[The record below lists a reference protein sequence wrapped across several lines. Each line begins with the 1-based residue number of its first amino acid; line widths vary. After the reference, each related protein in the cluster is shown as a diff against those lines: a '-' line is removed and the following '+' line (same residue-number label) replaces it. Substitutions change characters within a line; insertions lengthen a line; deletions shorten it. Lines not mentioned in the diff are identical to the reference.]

1 MVEEGTTPGEDAG
14 STQPR
19 VVKKVVKRTV
29 VRPVAAPGSTA
40 RPARPT
46 APRATAVSRLR
57 GRDLR
62 PTDDGARTA
71 EQPPAEVEDESVGPA
86 RSGPRT
92 TVDVGAALGSARDRA
107 GDAAHAAAELA
118 RRLGFAVRDRGEDAV
133 WAVRDYRV
141 PTIPPLPAS
150 LVTGLLVGLVVTAGG
165 WGCLALFSAIRG
177 TSAGGAFWGGLAV
190 LLVVGIAFELGS
202 RLLAAFG
209 VQQARAVLALS
220 LMVVAVLVMLF
231 FLEPVDGPWAWLVVP
246 GLMVVTVPL
255 VQRLLV
261 WAASDVPADDAHR

>member
-92 TVDVGAALGSARDRA
+92 TVDVGAALGS
-107 GDAAHAAAELA
+107 A